1 MSQLNAAS
9 QPIKSHVAVRA
20 ESGTLVVVNHI
31 RSKMLY
37 PKEAQRGAWMVCMHL
52 SVWACG
58 FCVLLC
64 YRNLCVLG
72 VLRSDLTGILCRQW
86 RRLNLGICEISLK
99 GGNIPR
105 LLQLSSFTHSHCCY
119 RKKWFDVS

>member
-37 PKEAQRGAWMVCMHL
+37 PKEAQRGAWMVCM
-52 SVWACG
+52 
-58 FCVLLC
+58 
-64 YRNLCVLG
+64 
-72 VLRSDLTGILCRQW
+72 
-86 RRLNLGICEISLK
+86 GICLCGHVVFVCSFVTEIS
-99 GGNIPR
+99 
-105 LLQLSSFTHSHCCY
+105 
-119 RKKWFDVS
+119 VSLVF